1 MESYNTTRKK
11 IVLLLEDLFQ
21 NFKLGFNV
29 EKTIYNWAVKS
40 FENPSWENKLFVS
53 KYKHKVFSITFN
65 LEQKSNYEMLNNIK
79 GKVIDFK
86 KIVYM
91 KPEEIWPVG
100 PVAIQIKQNT
110 INEERLEMSAKEFD
124 DFDDG
129 LFKCGKCKKNK
140 TTYYQ
145 LQTRSADEPMTTYVT
160 CLNCNKNWKC

>member
-1 MESYNTTRKK
+1 
-11 IVLLLEDLFQ
+11 VLLLEDLFQ